1 LYKEFCEQDRLWPRP
16 PSAKNPYKKG
26 AFRAQTASNFGSI
39 STRPVTSTPTTE
51 IANRSAYATVAP
63 NSHPSPVSASKFNVP
78 FDEGPMM
85 ATMDNVVEQVE
96 RIPEEIQKE
105 RGYHIIGKVKASED
119 QLRKILA
126 VGDMRV
132 WQ

>member
-1 LYKEFCEQDRLWPRP
+1 
-16 PSAKNPYKKG
+16 
-26 AFRAQTASNFGSI
+26 
-39 STRPVTSTPTTE
+39 
-51 IANRSAYATVAP
+51 
-63 NSHPSPVSASKFNVP
+63 
-78 FDEGPMM
+78 MM

-96 RIPEEIQKE
+96 RIPEVIQKE

>member
-1 LYKEFCEQDRLWPRP
+1 MLSP
-16 PSAKNPYKKG
+16 
-26 AFRAQTASNFGSI
+26 TA
-39 STRPVTSTPTTE
+39 E
-51 IANRSAYATVAP
+51 IASRSAYGTVAP
-63 NSHPSPVSASKFNVP
+63 SPHQSASKFNVP

-105 RGYHIIGKVKASED
+105 RGYHIIGKVRTSED